1 MKSRLANLLIG
12 SYCLAAT
19 FGVQSL
25 PAQAQ
30 SIPAIRR
37 VLLIS
42 VDGLHG
48 VDLANYIKSNP
59 ESTLAQLSSKGIVF
73 SNASSSK
80 PSDSFPGLLA
90 IVTGGSPVSTGVFYD
105 DSYDRLLSA
114 PGSTCTT
121 AGTEVVYDET
131 IDVNLNNI
139 DGGGGINTAAL
150 PRNPANACSPVFP
163 HSFLKVNTIF
173 EVIKAA
179 GKRTAWADKHPAYD
193 LVNGPSGTG
202 VDDLYT
208 PEIAAI
214 YQADGKTLFC
224 PTPLPNSITNSVAC
238 TESYDDLKV
247 QAIINQIDGKD
258 HTGVNKVGVP
268 AIFGMNFQAVSVGQ
282 KLLSSPTT
290 SGTALTGGYL
300 NSSGTPGQA
309 LLDALDHTDQSLGR
323 MVTELKARGLY
334 TTTLIVVT
342 AKHGQ
347 SPIDPTKKLA
357 IPSSTLKN
365 LVPSNLLAQATQDD
379 VGLLWLTDSTQT
391 TSVVQSLAANQTAA
405 GIQKIFSGES
415 LKQFF
420 NDPATDSRTPDI
432 IVQVNQGVIYTSG
445 SKIAEHGGFGVDD
458 TNVALLVSNPLLVP
472 GTIKSPV
479 QTTQIAPTILQTLGL
494 DPTTLQAVQIEKTQ
508 PLPAI
513 QSKYH

>member
-1 MKSRLANLLIG
+1 MKRHLASLFC
-12 SYCLAAT
+12 CLAAT
-19 FGVQSL
+19 LAVQNL

-48 VDLANYIKSNP
+48 IDLANYIQSNP
-59 ESTLAQLSSKGIVF
+59 ESTLAQLSKKGVVF
-73 SNASSSK
+73 SNATSAK

-90 IVTGGSPVSTGVFYD
+90 IVTGGSPVSTGVYYD
-105 DSYDRLLSA
+105 DSYDRGLSA
-114 PGSTCTT
+114 PGSTCTSL
-121 AGTEVVYDET
+121 GTEVVYDES
-131 IDVNLNNI
+131 IDINVNNI

-150 PRNPANACSPVFP
+150 PRNPSLDCSPVFP

-193 LVNGPSGTG
+193 LVNGPSGNG

-208 PEIAAI
+208 PEVAAI
-214 YQADGKTLFC
+214 YQADGTTPFC
-224 PTPLPNSITNSVAC
+224 IAPLPSSITNSVAC
-238 TESYDDLKV
+238 TETYDDLKV

-258 HTGVNKVGVP
+258 HTGTNTVGVP
-268 AIFGMNFQAVSVGQ
+268 SIFGMNFQAVSVGQ

-290 SGTALTGGYL
+290 SGTALPGGYL
-300 NSSGTPGQA
+300 NSGGTPGPA
-309 LLDALDHTDQSLGR
+309 LLDALNHTDQSLGR
-323 MVTELKARGLY
+323 MVSELKARGLY
-334 TTTLIVVT
+334 ASTLIIVS

-347 SPIDPTKKLA
+347 SPIDLSKKLA

-365 LVPSNLLAQATQDD
+365 LVPSNLLAQATTDD
-379 VGLLWLTDSTQT
+379 VGLLWLTDANQT
-391 TSVVQSLAANQTAA
+391 ASVVQSLAANQTTA
-405 GIQKIFSGES
+405 GIQKIYSGES

-420 NDPATDSRTPDI
+420 NDPTTDSRTPDI

-458 TNVALLVSNPLLVP
+458 TNVALLVSNPFLLP
-472 GTIKSPV
+472 ATIKSPV
-479 QTTQIAPTILQTLGL
+479 ETAQIAPTILQSLGL
-494 DPTTLQAVQIEKTQ
+494 KPSSLQAVQIEKTQ

-513 QSKYH
+513 QSKFH